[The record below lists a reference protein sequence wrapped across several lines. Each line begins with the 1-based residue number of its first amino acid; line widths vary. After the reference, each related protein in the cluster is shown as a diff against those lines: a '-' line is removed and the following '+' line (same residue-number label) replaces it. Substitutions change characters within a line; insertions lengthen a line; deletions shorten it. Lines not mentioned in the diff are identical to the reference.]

1 MQRPMDTTPAK
12 AATRNARYELR
23 LSADEL
29 AAIKAR
35 AQSTGKPVSA
45 FIRDLA
51 LGSPIIQAAARQQVA
66 AARELNPAVLELRKI
81 GAMLRG
87 LYPKND
93 VGWSNAEK
101 RRYWNAMQT
110 LLQTAYA
117 IEKQSA
123 R

>member
-1 MQRPMDTTPAK
+1 MGNGFPQ
-12 AATRNARYELR
+12 ARRDVFLKIR
-23 LSADEL
+23 VTADEQVV
-29 AAIKAR
+29 IKVR

-51 LGSPIIQAAARQQVA
+51 LGSPIIQAAAMQKIA

-81 GAMLRG
+81 GAMMRG
-87 LYPKND
+87 LYPKQD
-93 VGWSNAEK
+93 AGWSNAEK

-110 LLQTAYA
+110 LLQKAYA

>member
-1 MQRPMDTTPAK
+1 MGNSLPK
-12 AATRNARYELR
+12 ATRDVFLKIRVT
-23 LSADEL
+23 ADEQVF
-29 AAIKAR
+29 IKVR
-35 AQSTGKPVSA
+35 AQSADKPVSA
-45 FIRDLA
+45 FLRDLA
-51 LGSPIIQAAARQQVA
+51 LGSPIIQAAAMQKIT

-81 GAMLRG
+81 GAMMRG

-93 VGWSNAEK
+93 AGWSNAEK

-117 IEKQSA
+117 IEKQSG

>member
-1 MQRPMDTTPAK
+1 MDSTPAK
-12 AATRNARYELR
+12 AATRTARYELR
-23 LSADEL
+23 LSTDEL

-35 AQSTGKPVSA
+35 AQSADKPVSA
-45 FIRDLA
+45 FLRDLA
-51 LGSPIIQAAARQQVA
+51 LGSPLIQAAAMQKIA

-93 VGWSNAEK
+93 VSWSNAEK

-117 IEKQSA
+117 IEKQSG